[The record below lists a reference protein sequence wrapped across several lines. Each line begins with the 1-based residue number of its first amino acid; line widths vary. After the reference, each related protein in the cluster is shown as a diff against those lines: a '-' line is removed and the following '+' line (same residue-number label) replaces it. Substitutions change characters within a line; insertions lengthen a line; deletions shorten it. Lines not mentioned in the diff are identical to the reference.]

1 MDLMREM
8 GMIVGATTPEPAESG
23 LLGTTR
29 DELLQANKRANDRAT
44 QAFRLMLQAEEEK
57 TELLRALRHV
67 LETNAVKIDWQM
79 VAEVVRRYEGPK
91 H

>member
-8 GMIVGATTPEPAESG
+8 GMIVGAATPGPAESSP
-23 LLGTTR
+23 LGTTR
-29 DELLQANKRANDRAT
+29 DELLQANKRANERAT

-67 LETNAVKIDWQM
+67 LENDTDIDWQM
-79 VAEVVRRYEGPK
+79 VAEVVRKYEGPK